1 MPIVPGFLER
11 LVMLKMNKGPGP
23 FLDILGGFSFYAVY
37 TAVQLDL
44 FERLDG
50 APGTTREL
58 AAGAGCDERGLG
70 ILLEALETLG
80 YVEQRDGVYRNS
92 EMTST
97 WMLEQSPTCFSRA
110 FRYYG
115 DSMADFWP
123 RLHEVLHTGT
133 PETTFYVWLKDHP
146 ADAEQYQQF
155 MMSLARMG
163 LPEWRK
169 KVRLPDGARRLID
182 IGGGHGLYS
191 IALCQAHPDLR
202 ATIFDSAYA
211 FDVAERNI
219 EEAGLGDRIDL
230 VEGDYTSDDLGSGF
244 DAALLSNVV
253 HEHPDEEN
261 GELVMRVADALGAG
275 GWLIIMD
282 IVREKKLTALMDHVA
297 RMFGLMFYLFLGSQ
311 NFTFDQMRGWLRAA
325 GLAEIS
331 SQSLRSGANLVVG
344 RKQRG

>member
-1 MPIVPGFLER
+1 MPIIPGFLER

-44 FERLDG
+44 FERLG
-50 APGTTREL
+50 ESSCSVQEL
-58 AAGAGCDERGLG
+58 AARVGCDERGLG

-80 YVEQRDGVYRNS
+80 YMKQQDGVYALS
-92 EMTST
+92 EMSRA
-97 WMLEQSPTCFSRA
+97 WMLEASPACFSRA

-123 RLHEVLHTGT
+123 LLHQVVRTGT
-133 PETTFYVWLKDHP
+133 LEINFYDWLKDHP
-146 ADAEQYQQF
+146 EDGEQYQQF

-163 LPEWRK
+163 LPEWQK
-169 KVRLPDGARRLID
+169 KVRLPEGARKLID

-191 IALCQAHPDLR
+191 IALCQRYPDLR

-211 FDVAERNI
+211 SDIAKENI
-219 EEAGLGDRIDL
+219 DAAGLGDRIDF
-230 VEGDYTSDDLGSGF
+230 VEGDYARDDLGSGF

-253 HEHPDEEN
+253 HEHTDEEN
-261 GELVMRVADALGAG
+261 GEFVARVADALDDNGC
-275 GWLIIMD
+275 LIIMD
-282 IVREKKLTALMDHVA
+282 IVREKKLTALMDHIA

-311 NFTFDQMRGWLRAA
+311 NFTYEQMSGWLRSA
-325 GLAEIS
+325 GFTNIS
-331 SQSLRSGANLVVG
+331 RKNLRSGANVVLG
-344 RKQRG
+344 QK